1 MIECKECGKAF
12 KTERALHC
20 HIKEHDM
27 YMADYYTK
35 HYPRLNKLTGEPMPF
50 KDKESYFLKDFS
62 SYSQL
67 NQWCKKEDPTIVS
80 AYIIQ
85 KLKDRIESKN
95 LNRGPGHLELRINGL
110 PSLEN
115 YISCFGSYSTACEKA
130 GVKPLFF
137 KRLPRDFM
145 NCETS
150 GIKIFVDTREQQ
162 PLSFENSE
170 VMALD
175 TGDYTAA
182 GDFYDR
188 TYIDRKS
195 ASDFIS
201 TLSLRNLDRFKA
213 ELGRISNMDSY
224 LFVVVESSLEYI
236 EKYLKSA
243 KRNKF
248 GPHKTSSRFI
258 YHNMRELMHEFS
270 DRCQFV
276 FTGGRDQSEFLIP
289 KILFFGS
296 ILWNVDIQYYID
308 NNELG

>member
-1 MIECKECGKAF
+1 
-12 KTERALHC
+12 
-20 HIKEHDM
+20 
-27 YMADYYTK
+27 
-35 HYPRLNKLTGEPMPF
+35 
-50 KDKESYFLKDFS
+50 
-62 SYSQL
+62 
-67 NQWCKKEDPTIVS
+67 
-80 AYIIQ
+80 
-85 KLKDRIESKN
+85 
-95 LNRGPGHLELRINGL
+95 
-110 PSLEN
+110 
-115 YISCFGSYSTACEKA
+115 
-130 GVKPLFF
+130 
-137 KRLPRDFM
+137 
-145 NCETS
+145 
-150 GIKIFVDTREQQ
+150 
-162 PLSFENSE
+162 
-170 VMALD
+170 MALD